1 MLVNTH
7 KQILLTLLIL
17 VIGWSAKAQ
26 EWSMDQCLDS
36 ALQYNRS
43 LEMARNQVSIADL
56 KHGESRSQLLPKLMA
71 SGDYRYFT
79 EIPYQYLPQA
89 AFGGPE
95 GAYKPIQFGVPHN
108 FSANLS
114 LRMPIYDPQVWAGIQ
129 ISESYQE
136 LADLQRVRTEEQVYL
151 EVSHLYYNAQ
161 ILKNQ
166 LDFLHQNQANGQK
179 LERNTRL
186 LYEQKMATGTDL
198 DKVLLQNQQL
208 DAQVIRMENQYQILI
223 QQLKLNIGLP
233 LERELEINPEI
244 LLREESTSNPRLTS
258 DFKIQVVRE
267 KTVNQ
272 ELRALKQSKI
282 PSLNLIGNYGTTG
295 FGYGGS
301 PESFLK
307 FYPVSFIGA
316 QVSFPVFNG
325 TITAKKIKQKE
336 LELTNA
342 SIQKSLIQDQ
352 NLVQYQAALLQRE
365 TSQNQILT
373 TQSQIKL
380 AESIYAKTLLQQQ
393 EGLATLTDILLADNA
408 LRDAQ
413 QHYLNALVDY
423 LKATL
428 DLKKSSGTLL
438 N

>member
-1 MLVNTH
+1 MLVNIH
-7 KQILLTLLIL
+7 KQFFLTFLILL
-17 VIGWSAKAQ
+17 IGWSAKAQ
-26 EWSMDQCLDS
+26 EWSLDQCLDS

-43 LEMARNQVSIADL
+43 LEMARNQVLGADM
-56 KHGESRSQLLPKLMA
+56 KHAESRSQLLPKLMA

-95 GAYKPIQFGVPHN
+95 GVYKPIQFGVPHN

-208 DAQVIRMENQYQILI
+208 EAQVIRLENQYQILI
-223 QQLKLNIGLP
+223 QQLKLNIGLS
-233 LERELEINPEI
+233 LERELDINPEI
-244 LLREESTSNPRLTS
+244 QLREESISEPRLTA
-258 DFKIQVVRE
+258 DFKIQEIKE

-295 FGYGGS
+295 FGYNGA

-325 TITAKKIKQKE
+325 TITTKRIKQKE

>member
-7 KQILLTLLIL
+7 KQLLITFLILL
-17 VIGWSAKAQ
+17 IGWSAEAQ
-26 EWSMDQCLDS
+26 VWTLDQSLDS

-43 LEMARNQVSIADL
+43 LEMAKNQVSAANL
-56 KHGESRSQLLPKLMA
+56 KHKESRSQLLPRLMA

-79 EIPYQYLPQA
+79 EIPYQFLPQA

-95 GAYKPIQFGVPHN
+95 GTYNPVQFGVPHN
-108 FSANLS
+108 ISANLS
-114 LRMPIYDPQVWAGIQ
+114 LKMPIYDAQILSGIK
-129 ISESYQE
+129 ISETYQE
-136 LADLQRVRTEEQVYL
+136 MTDLQRIRTEEQVYL
-151 EVSHLYYNAQ
+151 DVSHLYYNAQ

-166 LDFLHQNQANGQK
+166 LIFLQQNQGNGQK

-186 LYEQKMATGTDL
+186 LYEQKLASGTDL
-198 DKVLLQNQQL
+198 DKVMLQNQQL
-208 DAQVIRMENQYQILI
+208 ASQVLRLENQYLIVI
-223 QQLKLNIGLP
+223 QQLKLNIGLS
-233 LERELEINPEI
+233 LEREFEIDPEI
-244 LLREESTSNPRLTS
+244 LLGEEQILEAGMTS
-258 DFKIQVVRE
+258 DFRIQELKE
-267 KTVNQ
+267 KAVSQ

-295 FGYGGS
+295 FGYGGA

-325 TITAKKIKQKE
+325 TITTKRIKQKE
-336 LELTNA
+336 LELKNA

-352 NLVQYQAALLQRE
+352 NLVQYQSATLQQKTAE
-365 TSQNQILT
+365 SQILT
-373 TQSQIKL
+373 LQSQIKL

-408 LRDAQ
+408 IRDSQ
-413 QHYLNALVDY
+413 QQYLNALVDY

-428 DLKKSSGTLL
+428 ELKKSTGILL

>member
-7 KQILLTLLIL
+7 KQILLVILIL
-17 VIGWSAKAQ
+17 LIGWSAQAQ
-26 EWSMDQCLDS
+26 EWTLNQCLDS
-36 ALQYNRS
+36 AIRYNRS
-43 LEMARNQVSIADL
+43 LELAKNQVVASSL
-56 KHGESRSQLLPKLMA
+56 KYEESRSQLLPKLMV

-79 EIPYQYLPQA
+79 DIPYQFLPQA

-95 GAYKPIQFGVPHN
+95 GTFNPIQFGVPHN
-108 FSANLS
+108 FSANLT
-114 LRMPIYDPQVWAGIQ
+114 LRMPIYDPQVLSGIK

-136 LADLQRVRTEEQVYL
+136 LAALQRARTEEQVYL
-151 EVSHLYYNAQ
+151 DVSNLYYNAQ

-166 LDFLHQNQANGQK
+166 LIFLRQNQANGQK
-179 LERNTRL
+179 LERNIRL

-208 DAQVIRMENQYQILI
+208 DAHVIRLENQYQILI

-233 LERELEINPEI
+233 LEKELEINQEI
-244 LLREESTSNPRLTS
+244 LLIEENSTDLASTS
-258 DFKIQVVRE
+258 DFKIQEIRA
-267 KTVNQ
+267 KTVSQ
-272 ELRALKQSKI
+272 EIRALKQSKI

-316 QVSFPVFNG
+316 QISFPVFNG
-325 TITAKKIKQKE
+325 TITTKKIKQKE
-336 LELTNA
+336 VELQSA
-342 SIQKSLIQDQ
+342 AIQKSLIQDQ
-352 NLVQYQAALLQRE
+352 NSVQYQSATLQQK
-365 TSQNQILT
+365 TAKSQILT
-373 TQSQIKL
+373 SQSQIKL
-380 AESIYAKTLLQQQ
+380 AESIYAKSLLQQQ

-408 LRDAQ
+408 LRDSQ
-413 QHYLNALVDY
+413 QSYLNAVVDY

-428 DLKKSSGTLL
+428 ELKKSSGNLI

>member
-1 MLVNTH
+1 M
-7 KQILLTLLIL
+7 
-17 VIGWSAKAQ
+17 GWSAKAQ
-26 EWSMDQCLDS
+26 VWTLDQSLDS

-43 LEMARNQVSIADL
+43 LEMAKNQVLAASL
-56 KHGESRSQLLPKLMA
+56 KQDESKSQLLPKLMA

-79 EIPYQYLPQA
+79 EIPYQFLPQA

-95 GAYKPIQFGVPHN
+95 GTYNPVQFGVPHN

-114 LRMPIYDPQVWAGIQ
+114 LKMPIYDAQILSSIK
-129 ISESYQE
+129 ISEIYQE
-136 LADLQRVRTEEQVYL
+136 LANLQRFRTEEQVYL
-151 EVSHLYYNAQ
+151 DVTNLYYNAQ

-166 LDFLHQNQANGQK
+166 FIFLRQNQANGQK

-186 LYEQKMATGTDL
+186 LYGQKLASGTDL
-198 DKVLLQNQQL
+198 DKVILQNQQF
-208 DAQVIRMENQYQILI
+208 ASQVLRLENQYQIVI
-223 QQLKLNIGLP
+223 QQLKLNIGLS
-233 LERELEINPEI
+233 LDRDFEIDPEI
-244 LLREESTSNPRLTS
+244 LIGEKQIFDAGMTS
-258 DFKIQVVRE
+258 DFRIQE
-267 KTVNQ
+267 KKEKAVNQ

-295 FGYGGS
+295 FGYNGA

-325 TITAKKIKQKE
+325 TITTKKIKQKE

-352 NLVQYQAALLQRE
+352 NLVQYQSATLKQKTAE
-365 TSQNQILT
+365 SQILT
-373 TQSQIKL
+373 SQSQIKL

-408 LRDAQ
+408 LRDSQ
-413 QHYLNALVDY
+413 QQYLNALVDY

-428 DLKKSSGTLL
+428 ELKKSTGTLL

>member
-7 KQILLTLLIL
+7 KQILLVILIL
-17 VIGWSAKAQ
+17 LIGWSAQAQ
-26 EWSMDQCLDS
+26 EWTLNQCLDS
-36 ALQYNRS
+36 AIRYNRS
-43 LEMARNQVSIADL
+43 LELAKNQVVASSL
-56 KHGESRSQLLPKLMA
+56 KYEESRSQLLPKLMV

-79 EIPYQYLPQA
+79 DIPYQFLPQA

-95 GAYKPIQFGVPHN
+95 GTFNPIQFGVPHN
-108 FSANLS
+108 FSVNLT
-114 LRMPIYDPQVWAGIQ
+114 LRMPIYDPQVLSGIK

-136 LADLQRVRTEEQVYL
+136 LAALQRARTEEQVYL
-151 EVSHLYYNAQ
+151 DVSNLYYNAQ

-166 LDFLHQNQANGQK
+166 LIFLRQNQANGQK
-179 LERNTRL
+179 LERNIRL

-208 DAQVIRMENQYQILI
+208 DAHVIRLENQYQILI

-233 LERELEINPEI
+233 LEKELEINQEI
-244 LLREESTSNPRLTS
+244 LLIEENSTDLASTS
-258 DFKIQVVRE
+258 DFKIQEIRA
-267 KTVNQ
+267 KTVSQ
-272 ELRALKQSKI
+272 EIRALKQSKI

-316 QVSFPVFNG
+316 QISFPVFNG
-325 TITAKKIKQKE
+325 TITTKKIKQKE
-336 LELTNA
+336 VELQSA
-342 SIQKSLIQDQ
+342 AIQKSLIQDQ
-352 NLVQYQAALLQRE
+352 NSVQYQSATLQQK
-365 TSQNQILT
+365 TAKSQILT
-373 TQSQIKL
+373 SQSQIKL
-380 AESIYAKTLLQQQ
+380 AESIYAKSLLQQQ

-408 LRDAQ
+408 LRDSQ
-413 QHYLNALVDY
+413 QSYLNAVVDY

-428 DLKKSSGTLL
+428 ELKKSSGNLI

>member
-7 KQILLTLLIL
+7 KHIFLTFLIFL
-17 VIGWSAKAQ
+17 IGWSAEAQ
-26 EWSMDQCLDS
+26 EWTLDQSLDS

-43 LEMARNQVSIADL
+43 LKIANNQVSAANL
-56 KHGESRSQLLPKLMA
+56 KQEESRSQLLPKVMA

-79 EIPYQYLPQA
+79 QVPYQFFPQA

-129 ISESYQE
+129 ISKTYQE
-136 LADLQRVRTEEQVYL
+136 LADVQRFRTEEQVYL
-151 EVSHLYYNAQ
+151 DVSNLFYNAQ

-166 LDFLHQNQANGQK
+166 LIFLQQNQANGQK

-186 LYEQKMATGTDL
+186 LYEQKLATGTDM
-198 DKVLLQNQQL
+198 DKVILQNQQL
-208 DAQVIRMENQYQILI
+208 ASQVLRLENQYQIVI
-223 QQLKLNIGLP
+223 QQLKLNIGLS
-233 LERELEINPEI
+233 LDRDFEIDPEI
-244 LLREESTSNPRLTS
+244 LLGEEQTFDAGKTS
-258 DFKIQVVRE
+258 DYRIQEIKE
-267 KTVNQ
+267 KAASQ

-295 FGYGGS
+295 FGYGGA

-325 TITAKKIKQKE
+325 TITTKRIKQKE

-352 NLVQYQAALLQRE
+352 NLVQYQSATLQQKTAE
-365 TSQNQILT
+365 SQILT
-373 TQSQIKL
+373 SQSQIKL

-408 LRDAQ
+408 LRDSQ
-413 QHYLNALVDY
+413 QQYLNALVNY

-428 DLKKSSGTLL
+428 ELKKSTGTLL

>member
-7 KQILLTLLIL
+7 KQFFLTFLILL
-17 VIGWSAKAQ
+17 VGWSAKAQ
-26 EWSMDQCLDS
+26 EWTLNQCLDS

-43 LEMARNQVSIADL
+43 LKMAKNQVLAADL
-56 KHGESRSQLLPKLMA
+56 KQDESKSQLLPKLIA

-79 EIPYQYLPQA
+79 EIPYQFFPQA

-95 GAYKPIQFGVPHN
+95 GTYNPVQFGVPHN

-114 LRMPIYDPQVWAGIQ
+114 LKMPIYDAQILSSIK
-129 ISESYQE
+129 ISETYQE
-136 LADLQRVRTEEQVYL
+136 MSDLQRIRTEEQVYL
-151 EVSHLYYNAQ
+151 DVSHLYYNAQ

-166 LDFLHQNQANGQK
+166 LIFLQQNQANGQK

-186 LYEQKMATGTDL
+186 LYEQKLASGTDL
-198 DKVLLQNQQL
+198 DKVMLQNQQL
-208 DAQVIRMENQYQILI
+208 ASQVLRLENQYQILI
-223 QQLKLNIGLP
+223 QQLKLNIGLS
-233 LERELEINPEI
+233 LDREFEIDPDI
-244 LLREESTSNPRLTS
+244 LLGEEQIFDSGMTA
-258 DFKIQVVRE
+258 DFRIQEMKE
-267 KTVNQ
+267 KAINQ
-272 ELRALKQSKI
+272 ELHALKKSKI

-295 FGYGGS
+295 FGYGGA

-325 TITAKKIKQKE
+325 TITSKKIKQKE

-342 SIQKSLIQDQ
+342 SIQKSLIQEQ
-352 NLVQYQAALLQRE
+352 ILVQYQSATLQQKTAE
-365 TSQNQILT
+365 SQILT
-373 TQSQIKL
+373 SQSHIKL

-408 LRDAQ
+408 LRDSQ
-413 QHYLNALVDY
+413 QQYLNALVDY

-428 DLKKSSGTLL
+428 ELKKSTGSLL

>member
-1 MLVNTH
+1 MLVITH
-7 KQILLTLLIL
+7 KQLLLTFLIL

-26 EWSMDQCLDS
+26 EWTLDQCLDS
-36 ALQYNRS
+36 ALQYNKS
-43 LEMARNQVSIADL
+43 LEMARNQISAADL
-56 KHGESRSQLLPKLMA
+56 KHAESRSQLLPKLMA

-95 GAYKPIQFGVPHN
+95 GVYKPIQFGVPHN

-114 LRMPIYDPQVWAGIQ
+114 LRMPIYDPQVLAGIQ

-166 LDFLHQNQANGQK
+166 LDFLRQNQANGQK

-186 LYEQKMATGTDL
+186 LYGQKLATGTDL

-208 DAQVIRMENQYQILI
+208 AAQVLRLENQYQIVI
-223 QQLKLNIGLP
+223 QQLKLNIGLS
-233 LERELEINPEI
+233 LEKELEINPEI
-244 LLREESTSNPRLTS
+244 LLHEESIVDPVLTS
-258 DFKIQVVRE
+258 DFKIQEIKE

-295 FGYGGS
+295 FGYNGA

-325 TITAKKIKQKE
+325 TITTKRIKQKE
-336 LELTNA
+336 LELANA

-352 NLVQYQAALLQRE
+352 NLVQYQSATLQQKTAE
-365 TSQNQILT
+365 SQILT
-373 TQSQIKL
+373 SQSQIKL

-408 LRDAQ
+408 LRDSQ
-413 QHYLNALVDY
+413 QQYLNALVDY

-428 DLKKSSGTLL
+428 ELKKSTGTLL

>member
-7 KQILLTLLIL
+7 KQILLVILIL
-17 VIGWSAKAQ
+17 LIGWSAQAQ
-26 EWSMDQCLDS
+26 EWTLNQCLDS
-36 ALQYNRS
+36 AIRYNRS
-43 LEMARNQVSIADL
+43 LELAKNQVVASSL
-56 KHGESRSQLLPKLMA
+56 KYEESRSQLLPKLMV

-79 EIPYQYLPQA
+79 DIPYQFLPQA

-95 GAYKPIQFGVPHN
+95 GTFNPIQFGVPHN
-108 FSANLS
+108 FSVNLT
-114 LRMPIYDPQVWAGIQ
+114 LRMPIYDPQVLSGIK

-136 LADLQRVRTEEQVYL
+136 LAALQRARTEEQVYL
-151 EVSHLYYNAQ
+151 DVSNLYYNAQ

-166 LDFLHQNQANGQK
+166 LIFLRQNQANGQK
-179 LERNTRL
+179 LERNIRL

-208 DAQVIRMENQYQILI
+208 DAHVIRLENQYQILI

-233 LERELEINPEI
+233 LEKELEINQEI
-244 LLREESTSNPRLTS
+244 LLIEENSTDLASTS
-258 DFKIQVVRE
+258 DFKIQEIRA
-267 KTVNQ
+267 KTVSQ
-272 ELRALKQSKI
+272 EIRALKQSKI

-316 QVSFPVFNG
+316 QISFPVFNG
-325 TITAKKIKQKE
+325 TITTKKIKQKE
-336 LELTNA
+336 VELQSA
-342 SIQKSLIQDQ
+342 AIQKSLIQDQ
-352 NLVQYQAALLQRE
+352 NSVQYQSATLQQK
-365 TSQNQILT
+365 TAKSQILT
-373 TQSQIKL
+373 SQSQIKL
-380 AESIYAKTLLQQQ
+380 AESIYAKSLLQQQ
-393 EGLATLTDILLADNA
+393 EGLATLTDILLADSA
-408 LRDAQ
+408 LRDSQ
-413 QHYLNALVDY
+413 QSYLNAVVDY

-428 DLKKSSGTLL
+428 ELKKSSGNLI

>member
-1 MLVNTH
+1 
-7 KQILLTLLIL
+7 
-17 VIGWSAKAQ
+17 
-26 EWSMDQCLDS
+26 
-36 ALQYNRS
+36 
-43 LEMARNQVSIADL
+43 
-56 KHGESRSQLLPKLMA
+56 MA

-295 FGYGGS
+295 FGYNGA

-393 EGLATLTDILLADNA
+393 EGLATLTDILLADTA

>member
-7 KQILLTLLIL
+7 KHLFLTFLMLL
-17 VIGWSAKAQ
+17 IGWSAKAQ
-26 EWSMDQCLDS
+26 VWTLDQSLDS
-36 ALQYNRS
+36 AFQYNRS
-43 LEMARNQVSIADL
+43 LEMAKNQVSAANL
-56 KHGESRSQLLPKLMA
+56 KHDESRSQLLPKMMV

-79 EIPYQYLPQA
+79 QVPYQFLPQA

-114 LRMPIYDPQVWAGIQ
+114 LKIPIYDPQVVSGIK
-129 ISESYQE
+129 ISDTYQD
-136 LADLQRVRTEEQVYL
+136 LADLQRFRTEEQVYL
-151 EVSHLYYNAQ
+151 DVSNLFYNAQ

-166 LDFLHQNQANGQK
+166 LVFLQQNQANGQK
-179 LERNTRL
+179 LERNIRL
-186 LYEQKMATGTDL
+186 LYEQKLASGTDL
-198 DKVLLQNQQL
+198 DKVMLQNQQL
-208 DAQVIRMENQYQILI
+208 TSQVLRLENQYQIVI
-223 QQLKLNIGLP
+223 QQLKLNIGLS
-233 LERELEINPEI
+233 LDREFEIDPNI
-244 LLREESTSNPRLTS
+244 LLGEEQIFDARLTS
-258 DFKIQVVRE
+258 DYRIQEMKE
-267 KTVNQ
+267 KAVNQ
-272 ELRALKQSKI
+272 ELHALKQSKI
-282 PSLNLIGNYGTTG
+282 PSLNLFGNFGTTG
-295 FGYGGS
+295 FGYGGA

-325 TITAKKIKQKE
+325 TITTKRIKQKE

-352 NLVQYQAALLQRE
+352 NLVQYQSATLQQKTAE
-365 TSQNQILT
+365 SQILT
-373 TQSQIKL
+373 SQSQIKL
-380 AESIYAKTLLQQQ
+380 ADSIYAKTLLQQQ

-408 LRDAQ
+408 LRDSQ
-413 QHYLNALVDY
+413 QQYLNALVDY

-428 DLKKSSGTLL
+428 ELKKSTGTLL